1 MPLSRTTSPSSPG
14 RGLLTGDR
22 YRAELDDGRELYL
35 DGELV
40 TDPATHPAF
49 RPAVDELARLLDL
62 QHQPEH
68 EELLTWKDPDTGLRL
83 ARGYQPPYT
92 LEELRLQR
100 RSAEFWHAEA
110 LGQHGRSPA
119 FMASIA
125 VGVYDFRHRLE
136 GARTGF
142 GANAEA
148 WYRHCARN
156 DLVLSH
162 ALGDPQVDRSADP
175 VDDPDLALRVLEE
188 NDRGIVVRGAKQL
201 TTLAPLA
208 HEVLVYLSASFAQRR
223 GEQFV
228 VWFALPLNTPGL
240 VTLCREPLGSA
251 PWGHAHPL
259 GARYDEQDAM
269 LFFDDV
275 LVPWDRVFLLRD
287 ADLARTGLGRI
298 NAWSAYVGHIRYR
311 ERLRTLLATATLLA
325 ESIGVDGF
333 RNIQEDLGR
342 LAGYAEL
349 TEYFLD
355 AAEARAAVT
364 DGGLLAPGDTAASR
378 VWSAEVAGSAVEIVR
393 SIGASGLLM
402 QPTAKDLANP
412 RLRPQLDRYMRG
424 RGIGAEQKSRLFRL
438 AWELTGDGFGQ
449 RQDLYEAV
457 HRGDLARN
465 RINLFKRYDQGAVRE
480 RLQRLISEPVTASP
494 VSTAPAS
501 TDFQEVHP

>member
-1 MPLSRTTSPSSPG
+1 MTPVPTPTAG
-14 RGLLTGDR
+14 RGLLTGAR

-35 DGELV
+35 DGQRV

-49 RPAVDELARLLDL
+49 RPAVDELARLIDL
-62 QHQPEH
+62 QHEPEH
-68 EELLTWKDPDTGLRL
+68 QDLLTWKDPDTGLRL
-83 ARGYQPPYT
+83 ARGYQPPRT
-92 LEELRLQR
+92 LEELRTQR
-100 RSAEFWHAEA
+100 RSAEFWHAES

-125 VGVYDFRHRLE
+125 VGVHDFRHRLDQS
-136 GARTGF
+136 RPGF
-142 GANAEA
+142 GANADA
-148 WYRHCARN
+148 WYRYCATN

-162 ALGDPQVDRSADP
+162 ALGDPQIDRSADP
-175 VDDPDLALRVLEE
+175 VDDPDLALRVLSED
-188 NDRGIVVRGAKQL
+188 DRGIVVRGAKQL

-287 ADLARTGLGRI
+287 ADLARVGLGRI
-298 NAWSAYVGHIRYR
+298 NAWSAYIGHIRYR
-311 ERLRTLLATATLLA
+311 ERLRTLLATATLVA

-333 RNIQEDLGR
+333 RNIQESLGR

-349 TEYFLD
+349 AEYLLD
-355 AAEARAAVT
+355 AAEARARVT
-364 DGGLLAPGDTAASR
+364 DSGLLAPGDTAAGR
-378 VWSAEVAGSAVEIVR
+378 VWAAEVAGSAVEIVR
-393 SIGASGLLM
+393 TIGASGLLM
-402 QPTAKDLANP
+402 QPTENDLANP
-412 RLRPQLDRYMRG
+412 RLRPHLDRYMRG
-424 RGIGAEQKSRLFRL
+424 RGIDAEHKSRLFRL
-438 AWELTGDGFGQ
+438 AWELTGDAFGQ
-449 RQDLYEAV
+449 RQDLYEYV
-457 HRGDLARN
+457 HRGDLSRN
-465 RINLFKRYDQGAVRE
+465 RINLFKRYDQSETRARLE
-480 RLQRLISEPVTASP
+480 RLIAEP
-494 VSTAPAS
+494 APGH
-501 TDFQEVHP
+501 DQEVRP